1 VPAADRVGYLG
12 WVGHRNM
19 GDEASFE
26 AYRRAVPG
34 VRFVEIPSARALGPL
49 DALTPHRLLH
59 GGALGGGT
67 LIGWP
72 YFRTAFER
80 LLAAAAGGAA
90 FMLGTG
96 VEDPDYHGHSRA
108 LTAALERAHGSG
120 RAGRRLVER
129 ELELW
134 AEPLS
139 QLTAVAVRGPRSVE
153 VLAAAGVEA
162 EAVGD
167 PALLLAD
174 TRPHDRVHPRLVGLN
189 AGRSDGLWGG
199 RPDAVVDAVAE
210 VGRRMLAGGWSIRL
224 VPLSPPDVP
233 VLREVAGRLDGRA
246 ELVDGYLELETLR
259 AAIRECHV
267 FMGEKLHSLV
277 LAAASY
283 VPAVALEYHPKCRDF
298 QRSLGREHLV
308 ARTDALVPAS
318 LAEQLED
325 LAERRDAESA
335 QLVAAVTVLKARL
348 ERHAAAARD
357 RLARTDPV
365 PC

>member
-1 VPAADRVGYLG
+1 
-12 WVGHRNM
+12 M

-26 AYRRAVPG
+26 AYRRAVPE
-34 VRFVEIPSARALGPL
+34 VRFAAIPSARVLGPL
-49 DALTPHRLLH
+49 DSLTPHRLFL

-67 LIGWP
+67 LVGWP
-72 YFRTAFER
+72 YFREAFER
-80 LLAAAAGGAA
+80 LLKAAGGAA

-96 VEDPDYHGHSRA
+96 VEDPDYVGHSRA
-108 LTAALERAHGSG
+108 LTAALRRAHGDG
-120 RAGRRLVER
+120 PRLVEQ

-139 QLTAVAVRGPRSVE
+139 KLASVAVRGPRSVE
-153 VLAAAGVEA
+153 VLAAVGIEA

-174 TRPHDRVHPRLVGLN
+174 ARPHDRVHERLLGLN
-189 AGRSDGLWGG
+189 AGSSDGLWGG

-210 VGRRMLAGGWSIRL
+210 VGRHMLARGWTIRL

-246 ELVDGYLELETLR
+246 ELVAGYLDLETLR

-308 ARTDALVPAS
+308 ARTDALVPAT

-325 LAERRDAESA
+325 IAGRRDVESA
-335 QLVAAVTVLKARL
+335 QLVGAVGVLKTRL
-348 ERHAAAARD
+348 EGHAAAARD
-357 RLARTDPV
+357 RLTRAGSM